1 MPAGSFLWNRRT
13 SLHVWNRFREGKDI
27 ENHRIQAALS
37 CFSVKTRY
45 LNQHSNCHSSELSP
59 QRKLHDNNL
68 KVRICVSCQK
78 KINTTR
84 MSVVVNLFWVS
95 IAKYQTLTFM
105 TWSKSISYQNYIS
118 ISTQNFLILT
128 NLIKPEKNWKYD
140 LMIYRL

>member
-1 MPAGSFLWNRRT
+1 
-13 SLHVWNRFREGKDI
+13 
-27 ENHRIQAALS
+27 
-37 CFSVKTRY
+37 
-45 LNQHSNCHSSELSP
+45 
-59 QRKLHDNNL
+59 L